1 MTEQQAALK
10 HLLLLFQGNGT
21 IFDELL
27 IRATVPT
34 IKSEELVTI
43 YTSVVQSIQQVVQ
56 GNMKEMMT
64 KFEKLKTYLDEL
76 HAKETAQAEQESPES
91 LLTNL

>member
-1 MTEQQAALK
+1 M
-10 HLLLLFQGNGT
+10 
-21 IFDELL
+21 
-27 IRATVPT
+27 
-34 IKSEELVTI
+34 TI